1 MSDAGCTST
10 IRCEVALGIAHLIL
24 HRPQSGNIFTSELLT
39 QLAEATQRR
48 GASSTRSRRFLSRC
62 GT

>member
-39 QLAEATQRR
+39 QLAEATH
-48 GASSTRSRRFLSRC
+48 SSTRSRRFLSRY